1 MIKCSS
7 LVLKVASRCNLNCT
21 YCYMYNLGDMTY
33 KNQPKI
39 MSDETVDAI
48 LLKTKNHC
56 INHNLKEF
64 VFIFHGGEP
73 LLCGISFFQRFI
85 DQAHEILL
93 PEVIPY
99 FSLQTNA
106 VLIDNE
112 WVNFFIDNNIS
123 VSCSLDGYKEV
134 NDKYR
139 VYHNG
144 KGSFDDIL
152 EGINTLKR
160 NHAFNIQLNVLS
172 VLNLDA
178 NPKLLLEF
186 FDKNNLDFDLLL
198 LDANYDKLPFKKT
211 SFTDTIYADWLCE
224 VFDIWYDNYSHLHI
238 RFFVNIMLI
247 ILGKNSSTD
256 GYGKGINELLIIETD
271 GGIEA
276 VDVLKICGDGFTK
289 NGLNIL
295 TNEMD
300 EAFNSE
306 LINKFVYANERLP
319 EKCSKCSLS
328 DICGGGYLPHRF
340 SSENHFDNPSIYCH
354 DLAKLITHIQ
364 NKIFNDMPQNIIDET
379 NFEHFSY
386 EDFLTEFNLT
396 TNEC

>member
-39 MSDETVDAI
+39 MSDDIVDAI
-48 LLKTKNHC
+48 LIKTKNHC
-56 INHNLKEF
+56 INHGLKDF

-73 LLCGISFFQRFI
+73 LLCGIDFFQKFI
-85 DQAHEILL
+85 DKAHDVLL
-93 PEVIPY
+93 PEVLPY
-99 FSLQTNA
+99 FTLQTNA

-112 WVNFFIDNNIS
+112 WVNFFNENN
-123 VSCSLDGYKEV
+123 VTVCCSLDGYKEV
-134 NDKYR
+134 NDKNR

-152 EGINTLKR
+152 KGINILKEDDV
-160 NHAFNIQLNVLS
+160 IKDQLNVLS

-178 NPKLLLEF
+178 DPKLLLDF
-186 FDKNNLDFDLLL
+186 FSENNLDFDLLL
-198 LDANYDKLPFKKT
+198 LDANYDTLPYKKT
-211 SFTDTIYADWLCE
+211 SFTDTRYADWLCE
-224 VFDIWYDNYSHLHI
+224 VFDLWYANYSHLHI
-238 RFFVNIMLI
+238 RFFVNIMLT

-256 GYGKGINELLIIETD
+256 GYGKGINEILVIETD
-271 GGIEA
+271 GSIEA

-295 TNEMD
+295 KNEID
-300 EAFNSE
+300 EAFTSD
-306 LINKFVYANERLP
+306 LIISYVYANEKLP
-319 EKCSKCSLS
+319 KKCTECSLG
-328 DICGGGYLPHRF
+328 DICGGGYLPHRYN
-340 SSENHFDNPSIYCH
+340 SKNHFDNPSIYCH

-364 NKIFNDMPQNIIDET
+364 NKIFNELPQEIITET
-379 NFEHFSY
+379 KFEHFSY
-386 EDFLTEFNLT
+386 EDFLYEYNLVPQ
-396 TNEC
+396 